1 MNEELFEHY
10 EEREEETRGLAENEL
25 EQQME
30 IDDEE
35 ENEDPSRVC
44 WLNLSND
51 DRRCKILTGFSPE
64 EFLTLYDL
72 VEASI
77 VENIGRGRQSKI
89 SKFEPYCLIC
99 NSKMASLFQHTTCQ
113 KDSILQGNLITG
125 LPIDVNRKIFSL
137 LGEF

>member
-89 SKFEPYCLIC
+89 SKFDRFLMTLCYLKHYETLDKMKDTFSI
-99 NSKMASLFQHTTCQ
+99 SKTHLHTT
-113 KDSILQGNLITG
+113 
-125 LPIDVNRKIFSL
+125 SL
-137 LGEF
+137 SENFYHFMV